1 MSVAPPPSYQPE
13 EAAEEEAAPDAIAP
27 RIGVAEDEAEAAED
41 EIEAAV
47 AQADVPQTKE
57 VVTADGQEIRPK
69 PYEVYYK
76 YI

>member
-1 MSVAPPPSYQPE
+1 MAPPPSYQPE

-27 RIGVAEDEAEAAED
+27 RIGVAEDEVEAAED
-41 EIEAAV
+41 EVEAAE
-47 AQADVPQTKE
+47 ADVPQTKE